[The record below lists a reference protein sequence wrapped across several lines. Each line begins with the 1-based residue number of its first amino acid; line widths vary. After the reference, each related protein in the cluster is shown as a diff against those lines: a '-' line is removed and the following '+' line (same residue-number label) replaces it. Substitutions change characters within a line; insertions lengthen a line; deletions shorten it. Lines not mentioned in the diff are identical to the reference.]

1 MRTEVALL
9 RLLKKLQSLEASRD
23 RLSIAESVVVATLEI
38 LDGRFALLHGF
49 RATAHGYV
57 TAPLAWA
64 VAGGE
69 SATTNLDHFDVEE
82 THLNAEPL
90 LEDCALAP
98 EGFTSQDSSGTFTL
112 AFSIGPQGTPLAIV
126 EVHCDGRPSD
136 ALRDCVHELL
146 GIYAEHLCLLDYA
159 ELDTLTKLHN
169 RKTFDENFDRFINMA
184 EQAALRRDDT
194 AEGEAE
200 QSVVAER
207 FCWLGVADIDKF
219 KRINDT
225 FGHLFGDEVLIRI
238 AELMKK
244 SFRSTDKLFRFGGEE
259 FVVLLR
265 FVSAENAELVFE
277 RFRAAVEEHEFP
289 QVGQVTCSLG
299 YVQIDPTL
307 TPAEI
312 LGRADEALYFCK
324 ENGRNRVSRYE
335 TLVENGLIDAPAAAT
350 SNADLQADIDALFD

>member
-1 MRTEVALL
+1 MRTEIALL

-38 LDGRFALLHGF
+38 LDGRFAILHGF
-49 RATAHGYV
+49 RSTAQGYV

-69 SATTNLDHFDVEE
+69 SATTNLDRFDVEE
-82 THLNAEPL
+82 THLYAEPL
-90 LEDCALAP
+90 LEECAMAQ
-98 EGFTSQDSSGTFTL
+98 EGVVCVEMQDVSIL
-112 AFSIGPQGTPLAIV
+112 AFSIGPQGAPVAIV
-126 EVHCDGRPSD
+126 EVHCNVAPNEY
-136 ALRDCVHELL
+136 LRECVHELL

-159 ELDTLTKLHN
+159 ELDTLTKLQN
-169 RKTFDENFDRFINMA
+169 RKTFDENFDRFISMV
-184 EQAALRRDDT
+184 EQASMRRDDET
-194 AEGEAE
+194 EEE
-200 QSVVAER
+200 QRDTNDR

-244 SFRSTDKLFRFGGEE
+244 SFRGSDKLFRFGGEE

-277 RFRAAVEEHEFP
+277 RFRAAVEGHEFP

-299 YVQIDPTL
+299 YVQIDATL

-324 ENGRNRVSRYE
+324 ENGRNQINRYE
-335 TLVENGLIDAPAAAT
+335 TLVEMGLVAAPAEAPT
-350 SNADLQADIDALFD
+350 NSDLQADIDALFD